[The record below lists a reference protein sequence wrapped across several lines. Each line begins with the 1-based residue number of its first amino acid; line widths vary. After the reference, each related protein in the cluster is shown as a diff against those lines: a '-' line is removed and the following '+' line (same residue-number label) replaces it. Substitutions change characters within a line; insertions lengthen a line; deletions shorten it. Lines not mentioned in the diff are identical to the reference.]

1 MCFYVVKYLLKS
13 STMLIG
19 GVKIFVSNS
28 SNTVL
33 LVPMFNEFFLS
44 KIGKYI
50 CV

>member
-1 MCFYVVKYLLKS
+1 M
-13 STMLIG
+13 MLIG

-33 LVPMFNEFFLS
+33 LVSTFNEFFLS

-50 CV
+50 CF